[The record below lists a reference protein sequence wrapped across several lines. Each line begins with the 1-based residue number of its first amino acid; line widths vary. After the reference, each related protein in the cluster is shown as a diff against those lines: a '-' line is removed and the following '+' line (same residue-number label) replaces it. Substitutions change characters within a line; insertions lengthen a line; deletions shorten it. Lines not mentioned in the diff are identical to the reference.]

1 MNEYIPTPDTIPVA
15 WGYFQFLLLLTF
27 PLHVLLM
34 NAMLGSG
41 IIALVNSF
49 GRDGDAVQ
57 WERQNSRRLPFLI
70 AFTVNMGVPPFLFIQ
85 TLYGQFIYTSSILMA
100 VFWLSIIGMGDV
112 PILGLVGF
120 LLAGIMGITLAWSIF
135 RSGAKEVMAPEGF
148 NVGLNIGK
156 VAGAGIEEHL
166 HYHIVPR
173 WNGDTNFMTLFGEVR
188 VIPEHIQQ
196 TYDNLLP
203 GFRKLRP

>member
-1 MNEYIPTPDTIPVA
+1 MKNLWAPWRMAYILSDQGKNMCIFCPGEEKKVSKERLILYMGPLTMVMMNRYPYNNGHLLVA
-15 WGYFQFLLLLTF
+15 PLRHVSELESLSQEESLDLL
-27 PLHVLLM
+27 
-34 NAMLGSG
+34 N
-41 IIALVNSF
+41 LVNQAI
-49 GRDGDAVQ
+49 GILRD
-57 WERQNSRRLPFLI
+57 
-70 AFTVNMGVPPFLFIQ
+70 
-85 TLYGQFIYTSSILMA
+85 
-100 VFWLSIIGMGDV
+100 
-112 PILGLVGF
+112 
-120 LLAGIMGITLAWSIF
+120 
-135 RSGAKEVMAPEGF
+135 VMAPEGF

-173 WNGDTNFMTLFGEVR
+173 WNGDTNFMTLFGDVR